1 MLQVFCVDVAKVDQD
16 VSMLRMLIPQHNIL
30 IPDVAII
37 CFRMLRM
44 LQLFVFECCEC
55 CNYFLTYFRCCG
67 C

>member
-37 CFRMLRM
+37 CF
-44 LQLFVFECCEC
+44 
-55 CNYFLTYFRCCG
+55 
-67 C
+67 